1 MYNFK
6 YVSKK
11 AAADGKHEL
20 IEIINEVQDC
30 VRDDFDFTFRFDFIG
45 SSSRNMITYD
55 PDSNIGFDFDVN
67 LEINDYDEKY
77 DPKEIKHILMNA
89 FNRVIIPYD
98 YSYCENSTRVI
109 TIKKIDRLRS
119 RIIQSCDFAIV
130 HNYINNSGTKLQ
142 QYIRFNKRQNQYNW
156 EMQSR
161 GYYTEEKADW
171 LSKNG
176 HWQEVRNRYIEKKNY
191 NEITSKKSSAL
202 YAETINEIHMKY
214 KN

>member
-20 IEIINEVQDC
+20 IEIINKVQDC
-30 VRDDFDFTFRFDFIG
+30 VRGDFTFQFYFIG

-67 LEINDYDEKY
+67 LEVNDYDKKY

-89 FNRVIIPYD
+89 FNRVIIPYG

-171 LSKNG
+171 LSNNG

-191 NEITSKKSSAL
+191 NEIKSKKSSAL
-202 YAETINEIHMKY
+202 YAETINEIYMKY